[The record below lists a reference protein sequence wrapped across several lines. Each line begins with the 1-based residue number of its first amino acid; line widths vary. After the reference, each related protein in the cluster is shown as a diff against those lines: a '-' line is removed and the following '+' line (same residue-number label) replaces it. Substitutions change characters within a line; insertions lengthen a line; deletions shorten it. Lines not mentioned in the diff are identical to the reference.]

1 MFCIFTEDENFSQI
15 ILSKTHG
22 EQNMN
27 IVIVD
32 DSELVRDR
40 ISYRISELPD
50 IFVTGVAGNSI
61 EAREIIRLQ
70 QPDVVILDIKMPG
83 ESGIEL
89 LRKIKEDYP
98 HIKVI
103 MLTNYP
109 FLQYRSKCY
118 ENGADYF
125 LDKSNEFEK
134 VTEILIDIGTFVSNK
149 AN

>member
-1 MFCIFTEDENFSQI
+1 
-15 ILSKTHG
+15 
-22 EQNMN
+22 MN
-27 IVIVD
+27 VVIVD

-40 ISYRISELPD
+40 IQKRISELD
-50 IFVTGVAGNSI
+50 EIKVTGVASNSI
-61 EAREIIRLQ
+61 EAQEIIKLSE
-70 QPDVVILDIKMPG
+70 PDVVILDIKMPG

-89 LRKIKEDYP
+89 LRKIKEYYP

-134 VTEILIDIGTFVSNK
+134 VTEILIDLGKLVSTK
-149 AN
+149 SD

>member
-1 MFCIFTEDENFSQI
+1 
-15 ILSKTHG
+15 
-22 EQNMN
+22 MN
-27 IVIVD
+27 VVIVD
-32 DSELVRDR
+32 DSELVRER
-40 ISYRISELPD
+40 VSKRISELPG

-61 EAREIIRLQ
+61 EAREIVKVQ

-125 LDKSNEFEK
+125 LDKSNEFDK
-134 VTEILIDIGTFVSNK
+134 VVEILIGLGENK
-149 AN
+149 LS

>member
-1 MFCIFTEDENFSQI
+1 
-15 ILSKTHG
+15 
-22 EQNMN
+22 MN
-27 IVIVD
+27 VVIVD

-40 ISYRISELPD
+40 IQKRISELD
-50 IFVTGVAGNSI
+50 EIKVTGVASNSI
-61 EAREIIRLQ
+61 EAQEIIKSSE
-70 QPDVVILDIKMPG
+70 PDVVILDIKMPG

-89 LRKIKEDYP
+89 LRKIKEYYP

-134 VTEILIDIGTFVSNK
+134 VTEILIDLGKLVSTK
-149 AN
+149 SD

>member
-1 MFCIFTEDENFSQI
+1 
-15 ILSKTHG
+15 
-22 EQNMN
+22 MN
-27 IVIVD
+27 VVIVD

-40 ISYRISELPD
+40 VAKRISELPG
-50 IFVTGVAGNSI
+50 IYITGVAGNSI
-61 EAREIIRLQ
+61 EAREIVKLH

-89 LRKIKEDYP
+89 LRKLKEEYPQIK
-98 HIKVI
+98 II

-134 VTEILIDIGTFVSNK
+134 VADILIEIGKLVPNK
-149 AN
+149 VN

>member
-1 MFCIFTEDENFSQI
+1 
-15 ILSKTHG
+15 
-22 EQNMN
+22 MN
-27 IVIVD
+27 VVIVD

-40 ISYRISELPD
+40 IQKRISELD
-50 IFVTGVAGNSI
+50 EINVSGVASNSI
-61 EAREIIRLQ
+61 EAQEIIKSSN
-70 QPDVVILDIKMPG
+70 PDVVILDIKMPG

-89 LRKIKEDYP
+89 LTKIKEYYP

-134 VTEILIDIGTFVSNK
+134 VTEILTDITKLVSSKSN
-149 AN
+149 

>member
-1 MFCIFTEDENFSQI
+1 
-15 ILSKTHG
+15 
-22 EQNMN
+22 MN
-27 IVIVD
+27 VVIVD

-40 ISYRISELPD
+40 IQKRISELD
-50 IFVTGVAGNSI
+50 EIKVTGVASNSI
-61 EAREIIRLQ
+61 EAQEIIKSSD
-70 QPDVVILDIKMPG
+70 PDVVILDIKMPG

-89 LRKIKEDYP
+89 LRKIKEYYP

-134 VTEILIDIGTFVSNK
+134 VTEILIDLGKLVSTKSN
-149 AN
+149 